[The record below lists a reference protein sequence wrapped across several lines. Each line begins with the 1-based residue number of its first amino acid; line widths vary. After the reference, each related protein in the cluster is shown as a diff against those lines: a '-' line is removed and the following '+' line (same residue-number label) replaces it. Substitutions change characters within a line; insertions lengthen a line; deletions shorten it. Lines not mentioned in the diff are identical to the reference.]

1 MLSPGLIQRQSQSL
15 VMTPQLR
22 QAIALLQLGHQ
33 ELTQS
38 LQQIAELNPLL
49 ILEATDTAPNTESAD
64 PASEL
69 HDDDPERFTS
79 GSEQPETAAPGP
91 TLHDDLI
98 AQIHLRFPVQQD
110 CAAALYLL
118 ACLDEAGRLP
128 EAVSGL
134 AVELG
139 VEPAALETIRQV
151 LMRLEPAG
159 LFTRSLEECL
169 AVQLEQ
175 KNRLDPAMKIL
186 LANLDLLAR
195 RDWRLLRQKCQL
207 EQDDLL
213 DMLAEIQALN
223 PRPGFDPRQPVS
235 PIQPDLILRKN
246 GPGFRLTFNHRL
258 LPHCH
263 VDLEMQSALDSS
275 TDAGRQLLA
284 YANEANAVI
293 RALEMRRQTILK
305 IGAEIVRQ
313 QAAFF
318 EEGLAALRPLTM
330 RDLATGA
337 DVHESTVSRV
347 VNGKYID
354 TPRGI
359 LPLRMFFSTALQASD
374 GSTQSASA
382 IQHRIKTLI
391 ASEGD
396 DILSDDA
403 LTTQLQK
410 EGFAIQRRT
419 VAKYREGMGIAKS
432 SQRRR
437 LRKNH

>member
-1 MLSPGLIQRQSQSL
+1 MLRPGLIQRQSQSL

-22 QAIALLQLGHQ
+22 RAIAMLQLGHQ

-49 ILEATDTAPNTESAD
+49 VLESTDTAPNTEPAD
-64 PASEL
+64 SPSDL
-69 HDDDPERFTS
+69 HDDDPDRFTS
-79 GSEQPETAAPGP
+79 GSERPETAAPGP

-98 AQIHLRFPVQQD
+98 AQIHLQFPVQQD

-223 PRPGFDPRQPVS
+223 PRPGFDPRQPAS

-246 GPGFRLTFNHRL
+246 GPGFRLTFNHCL

-318 EEGLAALRPLTM
+318 EEGLSALRPLTM

-359 LPLRMFFSTALQASD
+359 LPLRMFFSTALQAGD

-391 ASEGD
+391 ASEDD

-437 LRKNH
+437 LRKTS